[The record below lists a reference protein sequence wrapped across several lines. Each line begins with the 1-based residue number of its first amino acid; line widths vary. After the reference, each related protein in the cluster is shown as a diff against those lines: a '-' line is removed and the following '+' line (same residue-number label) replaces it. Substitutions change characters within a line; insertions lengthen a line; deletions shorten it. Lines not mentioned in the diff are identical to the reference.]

1 MAILSLK
8 AGDKLFPESLQTIS
22 QPPKQLYVSTN
33 NWENILS
40 RPKVAIVGSRKITPY
55 GTAVT
60 KQIASELALGGV
72 VVVSG
77 LAYGVDAIAH
87 QATLDAGGITIAVLP
102 TSLDTVY
109 PTRHTQLAHTI
120 VEKGGA
126 LITEYASGSTPFKWN
141 FVERNRIVSGL
152 ADILVVTEAAAKSGT
167 LHTADFALDQGR
179 EVFAVPGNITSPA
192 SEGTN
197 GLIKA
202 GAQPLTSAQDILA
215 YLGIT
220 GQRRTAPTSSDP
232 VEQAILNA
240 LLEGITNTRAIQ
252 LHTGAPIQRFNQ
264 ALTMLEIKGI
274 IENSGNNQWRLC

>member
-1 MAILSLK
+1 MVILSLK
-8 AGDKLFPESLQTIS
+8 AEDKLFPESLQTIS

-33 NWENILS
+33 NWEDILR
-40 RPKVAIVGSRKITPY
+40 RPKVAIVGSRKVTPY

-60 KQIASELALGGV
+60 KQIASELALAGV

-87 QATLDAGGITIAVLP
+87 QATLDAGGITVAILP
-102 TSLDTVY
+102 TSLDAIY
-109 PTRHTQLAHTI
+109 PTRHTQLARTI

-126 LITEYASGSTPFKWN
+126 LISEYAAGTTPFKWN

-179 EVFAVPGNITSPA
+179 EVFAVPGNITSPT

-197 GLIKA
+197 SLIKV
-202 GAQPLTSAQDILA
+202 GAQPLTSTQDILVH
-215 YLGIT
+215 LGIT
-220 GQRRTAPTSSDP
+220 GQKRSIPTSSDP
-232 VEQAILNA
+232 VEQAILST
-240 LLEGITNTRAIQ
+240 LLEGITDASMVQIRAN
-252 LHTGAPIQRFNQ
+252 APIQRFNQ
-264 ALTMLEIKGI
+264 ALTMLEIKGV
-274 IENSGNNQWRLC
+274 IENTGNNQWHIC